1 MKSVNY
7 KSMEVLCFKLYSSKF
22 VNHCGILYHGSET
35 SGCKDTAEALNS
47 SFFVLSLDMVYLVL
61 VDVFNMLSHITNA
74 TENFKICCSNYILYF
89 KLFKLIIVNIIFSI
103 S

>member
-1 MKSVNY
+1 
-7 KSMEVLCFKLYSSKF
+7 
-22 VNHCGILYHGSET
+22 
-35 SGCKDTAEALNS
+35 
-47 SFFVLSLDMVYLVL
+47 MVYLVL

-89 KLFKLIIVNIIFSI
+89 KLFKLIILNIIFSI